1 MLLIIIKTYKV
12 LYADVAAPEYESSH
26 SVMVSSLG
34 RLVQG
39 CLSLLK
45 RFFILN
51 FPSQGTVYVCSKIG
65 RFSFS
70 DFLGRKVLHLRNVD
84 IKLRATT

>member
-12 LYADVAAPEYESSH
+12 LYADVAAPEDEGRH

-39 CLSLLK
+39 CLSLLNSFCYFK
-45 RFFILN
+45 F
-51 FPSQGTVYVCSKIG
+51 SQPGHCICMQ
-65 RFSFS
+65 
-70 DFLGRKVLHLRNVD
+70 
-84 IKLRATT
+84 

>member
-12 LYADVAAPEYESSH
+12 LYADVAAPEDEGSH
-26 SVMVSSLG
+26 GVMVSSLG

-39 CLSLLK
+39 CLSLLNSFFYF
-45 RFFILN
+45 RF
-51 FPSQGTVYVCSKIG
+51 SQYVCSKID